1 MRNIN
6 SISHIRS
13 NTCGL
18 HVAVCQIYVR
28 VFSPE
33 TFLKQKHFFSL
44 LASSFTSLTRRRLAG
59 NGRSLRKLTTHG
71 HECGIP
77 VLPFSFSFFLF
88 FSTHCSRFFGISA
101 ICPGM
106 SAKEEKRPI
115 LFLCSAGLEGL
126 PGYQRLCANTRTNK
140 RTVADYIK
148 TLLHSC
154 IHTGSMTNSFF
165 IIYGKQCRRNILAS
179 LLSLFC
185 SPLLWTH
192 QRVRL
197 RHHLQQHPG
206 ALV

>member
-1 MRNIN
+1 MWNIN

-18 HVAVCQIYVR
+18 HFAMCQIYVR

-33 TFLKQKHFFSL
+33 TFLKAETLLFPPRLVFHLADQTSVSREWKESEEINNTWTQMWNSCAPFF
-44 LASSFTSLTRRRLAG
+44 F
-59 NGRSLRKLTTHG
+59 
-71 HECGIP
+71 
-77 VLPFSFSFFLF
+77 FFLF

-126 PGYQRLCANTRTNK
+126 PGYHRLCANTRTNK

-148 TLLHSC
+148 TLLHSY
-154 IHTGSMTNSFF
+154 IHTESMTN
-165 IIYGKQCRRNILAS
+165 
-179 LLSLFC
+179 
-185 SPLLWTH
+185 
-192 QRVRL
+192 
-197 RHHLQQHPG
+197 
-206 ALV
+206 